1 MISGREA
8 KSAPVGV
15 IGKVLRILEALR
27 TSPAGL
33 SLREICLETRINKS
47 TAYRF
52 LAHLER
58 EGYLFRDEGG
68 TYVVGPKLVGLAGGA
83 TYQTA
88 LRKISRPILQKLW
101 NVTGETANLGILDG
115 QHVYYL
121 DVLQSPHAF
130 RMASHA
136 GMWRPLYCTA
146 MGKVLAAWLPAD
158 DRKHVLSSLRFER
171 ITPHTIT
178 RIPRL
183 EKELE
188 KIRQSGYA
196 VDNEEAVLGARC
208 IASPVL
214 LANGKAAAAVS
225 ISGPTSRIDRTK
237 MSAFVTAVKGAAR
250 AISIRFG
257 ASELLPGAGRNGVM
271 RGAEIPAR
279 ASIGQPAVSSQKS
292 IVASRGRTSRRVG
305 A

>member
-1 MISGREA
+1 MISAREA

-33 SLREICLETRINKS
+33 SLHGICAETRINKS

-58 EGYLFRDEGG
+58 EGYLFRDESG

-88 LRKISRPILQKLW
+88 LRRISRPILQKLW
-101 NVTGETANLGILDG
+101 NITGETVNLGILDG

-171 ITPHTIT
+171 VTPHTIT
-178 RIPRL
+178 QIARL

-188 KIRQSGYA
+188 KVRQSGYA
-196 VDNEEAVLGARC
+196 IDDEEAVLGARC
-208 IASPVL
+208 IAAPVL
-214 LANGKAAAAVS
+214 LAKGKAAAAIS
-225 ISGPTSRIDRTK
+225 ISGPTTRIDRAK
-237 MSAFVTAVKGAAR
+237 MSAFVTAVRGAAR

-257 ASELLPGAGRNGVM
+257 ASELSPATGQNGVG
-271 RGAEIPAR
+271 RQIGIPLRTDLSAGPAR
-279 ASIGQPAVSSQKS
+279 PDES
-292 IVASRGRTSRRVG
+292 VAHAQGRSSRRIRT
-305 A
+305 

>member
-1 MISGREA
+1 MISAREA

-27 TSPAGL
+27 SSPSGL
-33 SLREICLETRINKS
+33 SLRDVCVATRINKS

-68 TYVVGPKLVGLAGGA
+68 VYVVGPKLVGLAGGA

-88 LRKISRPILQKLW
+88 LRKVSRPILQKLLSI
-101 NVTGETANLGILDG
+101 TGETVNLGILDG

-130 RMASHA
+130 RMASHS

-146 MGKVLAAWLPAD
+146 MGKVLGAWLPAD
-158 DRKHVLSSLRFER
+158 EREHVLSSIRLER
-171 ITPHTIT
+171 LTPHTIT
-178 RIPRL
+178 RVAQL

-188 KIRQSGYA
+188 KVRQMGYA
-196 VDNEEAVLGARC
+196 LDEQEAALGARC
-208 IASPVL
+208 VAAPIL
-214 LANGKAAAAVS
+214 LESGKAAAALSV
-225 ISGPTSRIDRTK
+225 SGPTARIDRAKIPT
-237 MSAFVTAVKGAAR
+237 FVTAVKGAAR
-250 AISIRFG
+250 AISIRLG
-257 ASELLPGAGRNGVM
+257 ATELLPAASRNGC
-271 RGAEIPAR
+271 RPN
-279 ASIGQPAVSSQKS
+279 
-292 IVASRGRTSRRVG
+292 
-305 A
+305 

>member
-1 MISGREA
+1 MISAREA

-15 IGKVLRILEALR
+15 ISKVLRVLEALR
-27 TSPAGL
+27 SSPAGL
-33 SLREICLETRINKS
+33 SLRGICAETGINKS

-58 EGYLFRDEGG
+58 EGYLFRDDGG
-68 TYVVGPKLVGLAGGA
+68 TYVVGPTLLGLAGGA

-101 NVTGETANLGILDG
+101 NVTSETVNLGILDG

-146 MGKVLAAWLPAD
+146 MGKVLAAWLSAD
-158 DRKHVLSSLRFER
+158 DRKHVLSCLRFER
-171 ITPHTIT
+171 VTPHTIT
-178 RIPRL
+178 QIPRL
-183 EKELE
+183 EKELQ
-188 KIRQSGYA
+188 KVRQSGYA
-196 VDNEEAVLGARC
+196 IDNEEAVLGARC
-208 IASPVL
+208 IAAPVL
-214 LANGKAAAAVS
+214 LASGKAAAAIS
-225 ISGPTSRIDRTK
+225 ISGPTTRIDGAN
-237 MSAFVTAVKGAAR
+237 MSAFITAVKGAAR

-257 ASELLPGAGRNGVM
+257 ASELLPIAGRNGVAH
-271 RGAEIPAR
+271 GIKIPTRTSTEQPEVRSRKPVHAR
-279 ASIGQPAVSSQKS
+279 AN
-292 IVASRGRTSRRVG
+292 ASRRID

>member
-1 MISGREA
+1 MIYAREA

-27 TSPAGL
+27 NSPGGL
-33 SLREICLETRINKS
+33 SLRGICVETRINKS

-58 EGYLFRDEGG
+58 EGYLFRDEAG

-88 LRKISRPILQKLW
+88 LRKIGRPILQKLW
-101 NVTGETANLGILDG
+101 NITGETVNLGILDG

-121 DVLQSPHAF
+121 DVLQSQHAF

-136 GMWRPLYCTA
+136 GMWRPIYCTA
-146 MGKVLAAWLPAD
+146 MGKALAAWLPSD
-158 DRKHVLSSLRFER
+158 DRKHVLSSMRFEHVTR
-171 ITPHTIT
+171 HTIT
-178 RIPRL
+178 QIPRF

-196 VDNEEAVLGARC
+196 IDNEEAVLGARC
-208 IASPVL
+208 IAAPVL
-214 LANGKAAAAVS
+214 LADGKVAAAIS
-225 ISGPTSRIDRTK
+225 ISGPTTRIDRAK
-237 MSAFVTAVKGAAR
+237 LSAFVTAVKGAAR
-250 AISIRFG
+250 AISIRLG
-257 ASELLPGAGRNGVM
+257 ASELLPVAAPNG
-271 RGAEIPAR
+271 IAR
-279 ASIGQPAVSSQKS
+279 IAPS
-292 IVASRGRTSRRVG
+292 SRRRESADLPG
-305 A
+305 SEKSTRPGPAPRARRRARG

>member
-1 MISGREA
+1 MISAREA

-27 TSPAGL
+27 NSPSGL
-33 SLREICLETRINKS
+33 SLQGICIETGINKS

-58 EGYLFRDEGG
+58 EGYLFRDEAG
-68 TYVVGPKLVGLAGGA
+68 TYVVGPKLVGLASGA

-101 NVTGETANLGILDG
+101 NITGETVNLGILDG

-121 DVLQSPHAF
+121 DVLQSSHLF

-136 GMWRPLYCTA
+136 GMWRPLYCTG
-146 MGKVLAAWLPAD
+146 MGKVLAAWLPD
-158 DRKHVLSSLRFER
+158 DERKHVLSSMRVER
-171 ITPHTIT
+171 VTPHTIT
-178 RIPRL
+178 GISRL
-183 EKELE
+183 ERELQ

-196 VDNEEAVLGARC
+196 IDDQEAVLGARC
-208 IASPVL
+208 IAAPVL
-214 LANGKAAAAVS
+214 LANGKAAGAIS
-225 ISGPTSRIDRTK
+225 ISGPTTRIDRAK
-237 MSAFVTAVKGAAR
+237 MSSFVTAVKGAAR

-257 ASELLPGAGRNGVM
+257 ASELLPVAGQNGTAYDTGDRQRTDTSVVS
-271 RGAEIPAR
+271 AR
-279 ASIGQPAVSSQKS
+279 QQKS
-292 IVASRGRTSRRVG
+292 IQPARVKASRRIG